1 MAHRLLLIV
10 LVASIL
16 HTVSSATVYD
26 VLQQNNLPRGLI
38 PQGVTSYVLHPDG
51 HLEVTLPGE
60 CNFAVTVG
68 GSPYKFLFDSKF
80 VGLSARKK
88 AIVQV
93 DQAGNQLTFKVGT
106 SSISFPISDFTSSP
120 SGSIS
125 EVNGVR
131 VQVKYAFEAIIQ
143 VDHAGNQLTFKV
155 GTSSISFPISDFTS
169 SPVCG

>member
-26 VLQQNNLPRGLI
+26 VLQQNKLPRGLI

-68 GSPYKFLFDSKF
+68 GSPYKFCFDSKF
-80 VGLSARKK
+80 VGLIKSGSISEINGVRVQVKYLFQ

-106 SSISFPISDFTSSP
+106 SSISF
-120 SGSIS
+120 
-125 EVNGVR
+125 
-131 VQVKYAFEAIIQ
+131 
-143 VDHAGNQLTFKV
+143 H
-155 GTSSISFPISDFTS
+155 ISDFTS

>member
-51 HLEVTLPGE
+51 HLEVTLPSE

-68 GSPYKFLFDSKF
+68 GSPYKFRFDSKF
-80 VGLSARKK
+80 VGLIK
-88 AIVQV
+88 
-93 DQAGNQLTFKVGT
+93 
-106 SSISFPISDFTSSP
+106 

-125 EVNGVR
+125 EINGVR
-131 VQVKYAFEAIIQ
+131 VQVKYLFQAIVQ
-143 VDHAGNQLTFKV
+143 VDQQHLLPHQ
-155 GTSSISFPISDFTS
+155 
-169 SPVCG
+169 

>member
-10 LVASIL
+10 LAASIL
-16 HTVSSATVYD
+16 HTASSATVYD

-60 CNFAVTVG
+60 CNFAITVG
-68 GSPYKFLFDSKF
+68 GSPYKFRFDSKF
-80 VGLSARKK
+80 

-93 DQAGNQLTFKVGT
+93 DQAGNQLTF
-106 SSISFPISDFTSSP
+106 
-120 SGSIS
+120 
-125 EVNGVR
+125 N
-131 VQVKYAFEAIIQ
+131 
-143 VDHAGNQLTFKV
+143 V

>member
-1 MAHRLLLIV
+1 MAHRLLLII
-10 LVASIL
+10 LAASIL
-16 HTVSSATVYD
+16 HTASSATVYD

-68 GSPYKFLFDSKF
+68 GSPYKFRFDSKF
-80 VGLSARKK
+80 VGFIK
-88 AIVQV
+88 
-93 DQAGNQLTFKVGT
+93 
-106 SSISFPISDFTSSP
+106 

>member
-51 HLEVTLPGE
+51 HLEVTLPSE

-68 GSPYKFLFDSKF
+68 GSPYKFRFDSKF
-80 VGLSARKK
+80 VGLIK
-88 AIVQV
+88 
-93 DQAGNQLTFKVGT
+93 
-106 SSISFPISDFTSSP
+106 

-125 EVNGVR
+125 EINGVR
-131 VQVKYAFEAIIQ
+131 VQYAFEAIIQ

>member
-1 MAHRLLLIV
+1 MAHRL

-16 HTVSSATVYD
+16 HAASSATVYD

-60 CNFAVTVG
+60 CNFVVNVA
-68 GSPYKFLFDSKF
+68 GSPYKFHFDSKF
-80 VGLSARKK
+80 VGLIK
-88 AIVQV
+88 
-93 DQAGNQLTFKVGT
+93 
-106 SSISFPISDFTSSP
+106 

-125 EVNGVR
+125 EVDGVR
-131 VQVKYAFEAIIQ
+131 VQVKYALQAIVQ

-155 GTSSISFPISDFTS
+155 GTSSISFPVSDFTS

>member
-1 MAHRLLLIV
+1 MAHCLLLIV
-10 LVASIL
+10 LAASIL
-16 HTVSSATVYD
+16 YTASSATVYD

-68 GSPYKFLFDSKF
+68 GSPYKFRFDSKF
-80 VGLSARKK
+80 VGLIKSGSISEIKCVRVQVKYLFQ

-120 SGSIS
+120 
-125 EVNGVR
+125 
-131 VQVKYAFEAIIQ
+131 
-143 VDHAGNQLTFKV
+143 
-155 GTSSISFPISDFTS
+155 
-169 SPVCG
+169 VCG

>member
-51 HLEVTLPGE
+51 HLEVTLPSE

-68 GSPYKFLFDSKF
+68 GSPYKFRFDSKF
-80 VGLSARKK
+80 VGLIK
-88 AIVQV
+88 
-93 DQAGNQLTFKVGT
+93 
-106 SSISFPISDFTSSP
+106 

-125 EVNGVR
+125 EINGVR
-131 VQVKYAFEAIIQ
+131 VQ

>member
-1 MAHRLLLIV
+1 MAHRLLVIV

-16 HTVSSATVYD
+16 HAASSATVYD

-60 CNFAVTVG
+60 CNFVVTVG
-68 GSPYKFLFDSKF
+68 GSPYKFRFDSKF
-80 VGLSARKK
+80 VGLIK
-88 AIVQV
+88 
-93 DQAGNQLTFKVGT
+93 
-106 SSISFPISDFTSSP
+106 

-125 EVNGVR
+125 EINGVR
-131 VQVKYAFEAIIQ
+131 VQFKYAFEAIVQ

-155 GTSSISFPISDFTS
+155 GTSSISFPISDFAS

>member
-10 LVASIL
+10 LAASIL
-16 HTVSSATVYD
+16 HTASSATVYD

-60 CNFAVTVG
+60 CNFAITVG
-68 GSPYKFLFDSKF
+68 GSPYKFRFDSKF
-80 VGLSARKK
+80 VGLIKSGSISEIKG

-93 DQAGNQLTFKVGT
+93 DQAGNQLTF
-106 SSISFPISDFTSSP
+106 
-120 SGSIS
+120 
-125 EVNGVR
+125 N
-131 VQVKYAFEAIIQ
+131 
-143 VDHAGNQLTFKV
+143 V